1 MPEVAVFDKV
11 KKLISS
17 ERTEADKLKVLFVSA
32 EASPF
37 AQVGGVGQVVFYL
50 PKALRKLGVDAR
62 VFIPKYGT
70 IDEKKYSLEL
80 IYQGLKV
87 PTDDPEKPSL
97 ICNVKYYQNEGV
109 PTYFLENREYY
120 ELRANV
126 YGYSDD
132 HIRWALLC
140 RGVLEYIDKAARAK
154 INGEAN
160 SEEKSPAVRQLE
172 FVPDIIHCND
182 WHTALVPNYVKT
194 AYSKNLAISKIVQVF
209 TIHNLYFQGMIDPAN
224 SSQLDFDDGKSQ
236 IPSLF
241 DPRLAKLNFAKRG
254 IIYADIVNTVSETY
268 SREILTEEFGKGLH
282 SLLLEL
288 RSKLFGIVN
297 GLDYASFNPATDNLL
312 LANFDKDT
320 TAKRAENKKAVQREF
335 SLPVDDGICMLA
347 AVGRLDHQKGID
359 LIIDV
364 LPKILRDFKVQF
376 VLVGG
381 GDSGFREALEAISK
395 KFPAQVG
402 LHTYPNFTLPRLV
415 YAGADIFLMP
425 SRFEPAGLTQ
435 LEAMRYGSV
444 PVVRFTG
451 GLGDTVE
458 DVDLEKN
465 SGTGFVFRPFDSFAF
480 YGAVVRA
487 ITLWQIKSVWGE
499 IVKRAMSADFSWDT
513 TAENY
518 LKLYY
523 KAQDLASG
531 KFTTIGKF

>member
-1 MPEVAVFDKV
+1 MAEVTVFAKV
-11 KKLISS
+11 KKLITP
-17 ERTEADKLKVLFVSA
+17 EQLGAQPLKVLFVA
-32 EASPF
+32 TEASPF
-37 AQVGGVGQVVFYL
+37 AQIGGIGQVMFYL
-50 PKALRKLGVDAR
+50 PKSLRKLGVDAR
-62 VFIPKYGT
+62 VFLPKYGT
-70 IDEKKYSLEL
+70 IDEKKYPLEL

-126 YGYSDD
+126 YGYTDD
-132 HIRWALLC
+132 HTRWALLC
-140 RGVLEYIDKAARAK
+140 RGVLEYIEKCARAK
-154 INGEAN
+154 INGENNLAQ
-160 SEEKSPAVRQLE
+160 KAQAAIQLE

-194 AYSKNLAISKIVQVF
+194 SYAKNLAISKIVQVF
-209 TIHNLYFQGMIDPAN
+209 TIHNLYFQGMIDPSN

-236 IPSLF
+236 IPSFF
-241 DPRLAKLNFAKRG
+241 DSRLAKLNFAKRG
-254 IIYADIVNTVSETY
+254 IIYCDIVNTVSETY

-282 SLLLEL
+282 GLLREL

-297 GLDYASFNPATDNLL
+297 GLDYTSYDPATDNLL
-312 LANFDKDT
+312 LENFDKDNI
-320 TAKRAENKKAVQREF
+320 AKRAENKKAVQKEF
-335 SLPVDDGICMLA
+335 SLPEDPGICMLA
-347 AVGRLDHQKGID
+347 MVGRLDHQKGID
-359 LIIDV
+359 LLIDV

-381 GDSGFREALEAISK
+381 GDAGFRDALEVIAK
-395 KFPAQVG
+395 KFPLQVG

-415 YAGADIFLMP
+415 FGGADIFLMP

-465 SGTGFVFRPFDSFAF
+465 SGTGFVFKPFDSFAF
-480 YGAVVRA
+480 YGATVRA
-487 ITLWQIKSVWGE
+487 ITLWQIKSVWTE

-523 KAQDLASG
+523 KAQDLAAG